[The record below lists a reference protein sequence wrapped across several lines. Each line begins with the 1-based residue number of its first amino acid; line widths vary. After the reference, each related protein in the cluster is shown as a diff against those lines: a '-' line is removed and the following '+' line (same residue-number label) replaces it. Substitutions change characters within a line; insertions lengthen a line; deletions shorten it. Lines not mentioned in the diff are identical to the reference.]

1 MPQFFI
7 DRPVFA
13 WVLAILLTLGGGIAL
28 TSLSMEAYPDIAPPQ
43 VIVSTSYPGASAST
57 VESTV
62 TQIIEQQLTG
72 IDHLLYFTSSSGSDG
87 SSQITLTF
95 ENGTDPDIAAV
106 QTQNRVT
113 LATPRLPTEVNAQG
127 IRIDKANAGFLGV
140 VALQSTSA
148 SGPGPAELNNIVA
161 SQVLDQIQRIPGI
174 GSANQFGAE
183 YAMRIWLDPDKLHAY
198 GISAS
203 TVLDVVRAQNVQ
215 FAAGSIGAEPAV
227 SGQQFSASVSAEG
240 RFSKPEQFENIL
252 LRTNPNGT
260 SVRLKDVARVE
271 LGQSQY
277 GFETRIGKTPMAAFG
292 IQLLPGANALK
303 VINAVK
309 AKMATLQATFP
320 ADVTWF
326 MPFDSTTFIY
336 VAIREVIITLIEAIA
351 LVFIVML
358 VFLQSFRA
366 TLIPTLVV
374 PVALMGTL
382 MGLEA
387 VGFSINQL
395 TLFAMVLAIGIVVD
409 DAIVVVEAVERIMR
423 EEHLEPKEA
432 TRKAMRQI
440 TGAIVA
446 ITTVLAAVF
455 IPSALQTGS
464 VGVIYRQFALT
475 IALSMGFSA
484 FLALSFTPALCA
496 SFLRPTHLRGNFIF
510 NWFNRAYDRTS
521 KAYVRRVY
529 ASVAH
534 VPRWMA
540 AFAVM
545 LVIGGFLFIKLP
557 GSFVPEEDQGYALA
571 DIQLP
576 PGATLAR
583 TREVLTQVDQEIR
596 KNPAVDT
603 ALLVTGSSFTGNGE
617 NVGRAFIKLKPWNQ
631 RKTKATEFIAWC
643 NRTIAPQIRD
653 ARVFFINLPTI
664 RGLGQF
670 SGFDFFLEDRGG
682 AGREALATAQN
693 TMIQKATGNPV
704 LTSVRLNTLQDAPR
718 LQLSVDRVQAQSMGL
733 SVSDVYTAMQLMLAP
748 VYANDFIYGGRVLRV
763 LLQAD
768 APFRMSAQD
777 LSHYYVISP
786 SPGATSGS
794 SSSGGSSGYA
804 SSNSSS
810 TASGLNAPAVPISV
824 GTAIPLSNL
833 VKSTWTLAP
842 PALTRYNGFPAVEV
856 TGNNTASYS
865 SGQAMKEMERITQQ
879 YLPRGFGFDWA
890 GQSLQEILS
899 GTQAPMLFALS
910 ILVVYLCLAALY
922 ESWSIP
928 AAVLMAVPVG
938 LVGSTLA
945 ALIRGLPNDVFFKVG
960 LITIIGLS
968 AKNAILIVEFAVT
981 LQKEAGRSLH
991 NAVLEAA
998 RLRFRPILMTS
1009 FAFILGVFP
1018 MVISSGAGANSRHA
1032 IGTGVVGGMLSAAVL
1047 GVLLIPVCYVAIRR
1061 LLGDKLDEPGRG
1073 EQASTPVAHP

>member
-13 WVLAILLTLGGGIAL
+13 WVLAILLTLGGAL
-28 TSLSMEAYPDIAPPQ
+28 SLTTLSTEAYPDIAPPQ
-43 VIVSTSYPGASAST
+43 VNVSATYPGANAST

-62 TQIIEQQLTG
+62 TQVIEQQLTG
-72 IDHLLYFTSSSGSDG
+72 IDRLLYFTSTSSSDG

-95 ENGTDPDIAAV
+95 ENGADADIAAV

-127 IRIDKANAGFLGV
+127 IRISKANAGFLGV
-140 VALQSTSA
+140 VALQSTTDN
-148 SGPGPAELNNIVA
+148 GPGPAELNNIAA

-174 GSANQFGAE
+174 GSANLFGAE

-198 GISAS
+198 GLSAS
-203 TVLDVVRAQNVQ
+203 TVLDVVRGQNVQ
-215 FAAGSIGAEPAV
+215 FAAGSVGAAPAT
-227 SGQQFSASVSAEG
+227 SGQQFSASVIAEG
-240 RFSKPEQFENIL
+240 RFSTPEQFENIL
-252 LRTNPNGT
+252 LRTDPNGT
-260 SVRLKDVARVE
+260 SVRLKDVARVT

-309 AKMATLQATFP
+309 AKMTTLQSTFP
-320 ADVTWF
+320 AGVTWF

-336 VAIREVIITLIEAIA
+336 VAIREVIITLVEAIA

-382 MGLEA
+382 MGLEV

-423 EEHLEPKEA
+423 EEHLEPREA

-496 SFLRPTHLRGNFIF
+496 SMLRPTHLRGNFF
-510 NWFNRAYDRTS
+510 FKWFNRAYDRTS

-545 LVIGGFLFIKLP
+545 LVIGAFLFIKLP

-576 PGATLAR
+576 PGATMAR
-583 TREVLTQVDQEIR
+583 TAEVITQLDEEIR
-596 KNPAVDT
+596 KNPAVET
-603 ALLVTGSSFTGNGE
+603 ALLVIGSSFTGNGE

-631 RKTKATEFIAWC
+631 RDITALEFIAWC
-643 NRTIAPQIRD
+643 NRTVAPKIVA
-653 ARVFFINLPTI
+653 ARIFFINIPTI

-682 AGREALATAQN
+682 AGREALNAAQD
-693 TMIQKATGNPV
+693 TMLQKATGSPV
-704 LTSVRLNTLQDAPR
+704 LTAVRLNTLQDAPR
-718 LQLSVDRVQAQSMGL
+718 LRLTVDRVQAESMGL
-733 SVSDVYTAMQLMLAP
+733 SVSDVYTAIQLMLAP
-748 VYANDFIYGGRVLRV
+748 VYANDFVYGGRVLRV

-768 APFRMSAQD
+768 APYRMTPQD
-777 LSHYYVISP
+777 LSHYYVITNSP
-786 SPGATSGS
+786 GTLPNGTGTSSGATS
-794 SSSGGSSGYA
+794 SGVTSYG
-804 SSNSSS
+804 
-810 TASGLNAPAVPISV
+810 TPISP
-824 GTAIPLSNL
+824 GTAIPLSN
-833 VKSTWTLAP
+833 VVRSDWVVAP

-856 TGNNTASYS
+856 TGNNSASYS

-899 GTQAPMLFALS
+899 GSQAPMLFALS

-938 LVGSTLA
+938 LIGSTLA
-945 ALIRGLPNDVFFKVG
+945 ALVRGLPNDVFFKVG

-981 LQKEAGRSLH
+981 QQREGGKSLH

-1018 MVISSGAGANSRHA
+1018 MAVSTGAGANSRHA

-1073 EQASTPVAHP
+1073 EQSSTPIAHP

>member
-13 WVLAILLTLGGGIAL
+13 WVLAILIALGGIISL
-28 TSLSMEAYPDIAPPQ
+28 TELSTEAYPDIAPPQ
-43 VIVSTSYPGASAST
+43 VIVSTTFPGANAST

-62 TQIIEQQLTG
+62 TQVIEQQLTG
-72 IDHLLYFTSSSGSDG
+72 IDNLLYFTSSSSSDG

-95 ENGTDPDIAAV
+95 DSGTNADIAAV
-106 QTQNRVT
+106 QTQNRIT
-113 LATPRLPTEVNAQG
+113 LATPRLPADVNAQG
-127 IRIDKANAGFLGV
+127 IRIAKANAGFLGV
-140 VALQSTSA
+140 VALQSTTA
-148 SGPGPAELNNIVA
+148 TGPGPAELNNIVA

-174 GSANQFGAE
+174 GSAQQFGAE
-183 YAMRIWLDPDKLHAY
+183 YAMRIWLDPDKLHAFNL
-198 GISAS
+198 SAAQVLA
-203 TVLDVVRAQNVQ
+203 TVRGQNVQ
-215 FAAGSIGAEPAV
+215 FASGSIGQEPAIP
-227 SGQQFSASVSAEG
+227 GQQFSANVVAEG
-240 RFSKPEQFENIL
+240 RFTTPEQFENIL

-260 SVRLKDVARVE
+260 SVRLRDVARVG

-277 GFETRIGKTPMAAFG
+277 GFETRVGKTPMAAFG
-292 IQLLPGANALK
+292 IQLLPGANALQ
-303 VINAVK
+303 VIKAVK
-309 AKMATLQATFP
+309 GKMAQLQGSFP
-320 ADVTWF
+320 AGVTWF

-336 VAIREVIITLIEAIA
+336 VAIREVMITLIEAVA

-366 TLIPTLVV
+366 TIIPTLVV
-374 PVALMGTL
+374 PVALLGTL
-382 MGLEA
+382 IGLEV

-423 EEHLEPKEA
+423 EERLQPKEA

-440 TGAIVA
+440 TSAIVA
-446 ITTVLAAVF
+446 ITVVLAAVF
-455 IPSALQTGS
+455 IPSALQSGS

-475 IALSMGFSA
+475 IALSMAFSA

-496 SFLRPTHLRGNFIF
+496 TLLRPEHLSTNFIF
-510 NWFNRAYDRTS
+510 RWFNRAYERTQ
-521 KAYVRRVY
+521 KAYVKRVY

-545 LVIGGFLFIKLP
+545 LVIGGFLFYKLP
-557 GSFVPEEDQGYALA
+557 GSFVPDEDQGYALA
-571 DIQLP
+571 DVQLP

-583 TREVLTQVDQEIR
+583 TREVLTQINQEIK

-603 ALLVTGSSFTGNGE
+603 ALLVTGSGFTGNGE
-617 NVGRAFIKLKPWNQ
+617 NTGRAFIKLKPWNK
-631 RKTKATEFIAWC
+631 REATATEFIAWC
-643 NRTIAPQIRD
+643 NRNVAPKVHD

-670 SGFDFFLEDRGG
+670 SGFDFFLEDRSGQ
-682 AGREALATAQN
+682 GRDVLARAQD
-693 TMIQKATGNPV
+693 TMLQKATNNPT
-704 LTSVRLNTLQDAPR
+704 LTGVRLNTLQDAPR
-718 LQLSVDRVQAQSMGL
+718 LRLTVDRVQAESMGL
-733 SVSDVYTAMQLMLAP
+733 SVSDVYTAIQLMLAP
-748 VYANDFIYGGRVLRV
+748 VYANDFVYQGRVLRV

-768 APFRMSAQD
+768 APYRMSAEA
-777 LSHYYVISP
+777 LSHYYAI
-786 SPGATSGS
+786 TNTGS
-794 SSSGGSSGYA
+794 
-804 SSNSSS
+804 
-810 TASGLNAPAVPISV
+810 AV
-824 GTAIPLSNL
+824 PLSN
-833 VKSTWTLAP
+833 VVRTDWVVAP

-856 TGNNTASYS
+856 TGAEAPGRS
-865 SGQAMKEMERITQQ
+865 SGEAMKEMQRIVEQE
-879 YLPRGFGFDWA
+879 LPRGFGYDWA
-890 GQSLQEILS
+890 GQSLQELLS
-899 GTQAPMLFALS
+899 GAQAPMLFALS
-910 ILVVYLCLAALY
+910 IVVVYLCLAALY

-938 LVGSTLA
+938 LLGSTLA
-945 ALIRGLPNDVFFKVG
+945 ALGRGLPNDVFFKVG

-981 LQKEAGRSLH
+981 LQKEGGKSLH
-991 NAVLEAA
+991 SAVLEAA
-998 RLRFRPILMTS
+998 RMRFRPILMTS

-1018 MVISSGAGANSRHA
+1018 MAISTGAGANARHA

-1061 LLGDKLDEPGRG
+1061 LLGDQLDAPGRA
-1073 EQASTPVAHP
+1073 ETTATPAGHP

>member
-7 DRPVFA
+7 ERPIFA
-13 WVLAILLTLGGGIAL
+13 WVIAILLTIGGIISL
-28 TSLSMEAYPDIAPPQ
+28 TSLSIEAYPDIAPPE
-43 VIVSTSYPGASAST
+43 VNINTTYPGANAST

-62 TQIIEQQLTG
+62 TQVIEQQLTG

-87 SSQITLTF
+87 SSQISLTF
-95 ENGTDPDIAAV
+95 ESGTNADIAAV

-113 LATPRLPTEVNAQG
+113 LATPRLPAEVNAQG
-127 IRIDKANAGFLGV
+127 IRISKSNAGFLGV
-140 VALQSTSA
+140 VALQATTPD
-148 SGPGPAELNNIVA
+148 GPSPGELNNIVA
-161 SQVLDQIQRIPGI
+161 SQVLDQIQRIPGV

-198 GISAS
+198 NLSAAA
-203 TVLDVVRAQNVQ
+203 VLAVVRGQNVQ

-227 SGQQFSASVSAEG
+227 KGQEFSASVVAEG
-240 RFSKPEQFENIL
+240 RFTSPEEFENIL

-277 GFETRIGKTPMAAFG
+277 GFETRVGKTTMAAFG
-292 IQLLPGANALK
+292 IQLLPGANALE
-303 VINAVK
+303 VIRSVK
-309 AKMATLQATFP
+309 ARMAQLQSGFP
-320 ADVTWF
+320 AGVTWF

-336 VAIREVIITLIEAIA
+336 VAIREVIITLLEAIS

-382 MGLEA
+382 MGLKT

-423 EEHLEPKEA
+423 EEHLEPREA

-446 ITTVLAAVF
+446 ITMVLAAVF

-475 IALSMGFSA
+475 IALSMAFSA

-496 SFLRPTHLRGNFIF
+496 TLLRPGHLRGNFIF
-510 NWFNRAYDRTS
+510 NWFNRAYERTQ

-540 AFAVM
+540 AFALM
-545 LVIGGFLFIKLP
+545 LVIGVFLFLKLP

-583 TREVLTQVDQEIR
+583 TREVLTQLDQEIR

-617 NVGRAFIKLKPWNQ
+617 NVGRAFIKLKPWDQ
-631 RKTKATEFIAWC
+631 RSITAIQFIAWC
-643 NRTIAPQIRD
+643 NQVVAPKIKD
-653 ARVFFINLPTI
+653 ARVFVINLPTI

-682 AGREALATAQN
+682 KGRTALTAAQQ
-693 TMIQKATGNPV
+693 TMLRKANASDILTG
-704 LTSVRLNTLQDAPR
+704 VRANTLQDAPR
-718 LQLSVDRVQAQSMGL
+718 LQLTVDRVQAESMGL
-733 SVSDVYTAMQLMLAP
+733 SVSDVYGAIQLMLAP
-748 VYANDFIYGGRVLRV
+748 VYANDFIYQGRILRV

-768 APFRMSAQD
+768 ARYRMTPQD
-777 LSHYYVISP
+777 LSHYYVVN
-786 SPGATSGS
+786 GAG
-794 SSSGGSSGYA
+794 
-804 SSNSSS
+804 NE
-810 TASGLNAPAVPISV
+810 V
-824 GTAIPLSNL
+824 PLSN
-833 VKSTWTLAP
+833 VVRTSWVIAP
-842 PALTRYNGFPAVEV
+842 PALTRYNGYPAVEV
-856 TGNNTASYS
+856 TGNNSASHS
-865 SGQAMKEMERITQQ
+865 SGEAMKEMERITSQ
-879 YLPRGFGFDWA
+879 LPRGFGFDWA

-899 GTQAPMLFALS
+899 GEQAPLLFGLS

-938 LVGSTLA
+938 LIGSTLA
-945 ALIRGLPNDVFFKVG
+945 ALLRGLPNDVFFKVG

-981 LQKEAGRSLH
+981 LQNEGGKSLH

-1018 MVISSGAGANSRHA
+1018 MVVSTGAGANSRHA
-1032 IGTGVVGGMLSAAVL
+1032 IGTGVVGGMLSAALL
-1047 GVLLIPVCYVAIRR
+1047 GVLLIPVCYVAVRR
-1061 LLGDKLDEPGRG
+1061 LLGDKLDEPARG
-1073 EQASTPVAHP
+1073 EETSTPAAHP